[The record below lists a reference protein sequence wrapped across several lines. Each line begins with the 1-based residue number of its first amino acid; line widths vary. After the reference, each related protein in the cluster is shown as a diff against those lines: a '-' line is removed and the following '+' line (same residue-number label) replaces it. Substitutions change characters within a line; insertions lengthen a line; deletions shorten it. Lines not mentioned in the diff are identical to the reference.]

1 MAGNRLA
8 YPFTIPGFG
17 TFDREVTGYKTFDYN
32 VDGMAHIGLLPDFVA
47 DLKTVG
53 MAQSDLDMLFRSA
66 EQYIR
71 VWERG
76 LAIAGGQ
83 PVPDPDAAPWLCTST
98 GPVCGSGVLEA
109 GEDCDDGNTADGDG
123 CSAVCTIEQ
132 GYACTGDP
140 SACTPICGDGLAV
153 GSERCDEGAANGT
166 ATSCCSASCTFA
178 PDGSACA
185 TDQDQCTDDVCG
197 NGMCTHPSVPRAAA
211 FLSIDCRLAA
221 LRVTVLS
228 DTSGRIQQTLLS
240 QLDKAIKSKEK
251 AEAAAAAGKS
261 EQGARGLA
269 ERGPPSAQ
277 LRLPRQFTRRSPHDR
292 PRGDRRSAGT
302 ATRYPGGHGRPARG
316 AAAAR
321 LAARRPS

>member
-1 MAGNRLA
+1 M
-8 YPFTIPGFG
+8 
-17 TFDREVTGYKTFDYN
+17 
-32 VDGMAHIGLLPDFVA
+32 
-47 DLKTVG
+47 
-53 MAQSDLDMLFRSA
+53 
-66 EQYIR
+66 
-71 VWERG
+71 
-76 LAIAGGQ
+76 
-83 PVPDPDAAPWLCTST
+83 
-98 GPVCGSGVLEA
+98 CGSGVLEA

-251 AEAAAAAGKS
+251 AEAAAAAGKMNKVRAS
-261 EQGARGLA
+261 L
-269 ERGPPSAQ
+269 
-277 LRLPRQFTRRSPHDR
+277 
-292 PRGDRRSAGT
+292 RSAGRRLINFGYRVSSLAGRHMIVPAVAVDLLAQQHDILT
-302 ATRYPGGHGRPARG
+302 DMDALRGGLH
-316 AAAAR
+316 
-321 LAARRPS
+321 